1 MTREMNT
8 THDYRQDAA
17 KTVARRSELALL
29 RLRNARTLAKLNE
42 REIAGGGAAS
52 DEALMIETER
62 ALEMAQAAL
71 AEAAGADKHE
81 NENEKE

>member
-29 RLRNARTLAKLNE
+29 RLRNARTLAELNE
-42 REIAGGGAAS
+42 REIAGSAGCLGRGADDRDGTRAGDGAGGAG
-52 DEALMIETER
+52 R
-62 ALEMAQAAL
+62 R
-71 AEAAGADKHE
+71 GGRR
-81 NENEKE
+81 